1 MDRSFELGFF
11 FVLLLHA
18 GLIFVG
24 TLAFTT
30 VGDLTQVSQSRRRR
44 IGTCTMANGQ
54 SMHIRGRCTA
64 RWHASRQ
71 SSQSKSQVKTAR
83 MHTRRIH
90 IHSKNWTLRSETL
103 PQLLSSYLF
112 SYDDSMHG
120 ELAICMRA
128 RTACKAPTCRARR
141 CHAMRE

>member
-90 IHSKNWTLRSETL
+90 IHSKNWTLRSGNSAAVTL
-103 PQLLSSYLF
+103 FLSLLLRRLHAWGTGNMHARAYCMQSSNVSSEAL
-112 SYDDSMHG
+112 
-120 ELAICMRA
+120 
-128 RTACKAPTCRARR
+128 P
-141 CHAMRE
+141 CHA